1 MLSESTSAWKRYGPA
16 VAAVALALVVRLL
29 LGSVLGSKIPYIT
42 FFPAIIFSALYAGYR
57 SGLLAVVLAVAVL
70 WFDPVGT
77 FNISDSADQIG
88 LVLFIGISLLII
100 WLSENV
106 RRTTLQAT
114 LAEQRSTTILESISD
129 AFFSVD
135 SDWRFTYINS
145 KAEEFFGKPRNEMLG
160 RNLWET
166 FPAARGS
173 VFDERY
179 HQAMERKVAL
189 SFEARSTINQKW
201 LGVNAYPSTEGL
213 SVFSRDIT
221 IRKQTENELD
231 KLLHREQ
238 EARQAAE
245 TANRLKDEFLA
256 TISHELR
263 TPLTAIL
270 GWAGMAQSADFPP
283 EKIRGMLEV
292 IERNARTQNKIID
305 DILDVSRIIT
315 GKLHLQ
321 MSRVKIVPIVR
332 AALEAIGPAASVRQ
346 IEILTDFADGQ
357 DVVVQGDPDRLQ
369 QIIWNLLSNAVKFT
383 PEDGRIEVRLRKRD
397 NYLEISVRDSGEGIE
412 KEFLPFVFDR
422 FRQADGGTNRKHGGL
437 GLGLAIVRHLT
448 ELQGGT
454 VSVISDGKGTGA
466 VFTVRLPIAAIET
479 GSAANLPADQSGPR
493 VAERRMTGKRILI
506 VDDEPDARELTSF
519 ILSECGA
526 EVATAESAVRALE
539 QIKENPPDIMISDI
553 GMPEIDG
560 FDLIQRIKELPQAK
574 DLKTIA
580 LTAYARQEDKEK
592 ALAAGYHSYL
602 PKPVRPLDLIE
613 KVNELL
619 DGESTH

>member
-1 MLSESTSAWKRYGPA
+1 
-16 VAAVALALVVRLL
+16 
-29 LGSVLGSKIPYIT
+29 
-42 FFPAIIFSALYAGYR
+42 
-57 SGLLAVVLAVAVL
+57 
-70 WFDPVGT
+70 
-77 FNISDSADQIG
+77 
-88 LVLFIGISLLII
+88 
-100 WLSENV
+100 
-106 RRTTLQAT
+106 
-114 LAEQRSTTILESISD
+114 
-129 AFFSVD
+129 
-135 SDWRFTYINS
+135 
-145 KAEEFFGKPRNEMLG
+145 
-160 RNLWET
+160 
-166 FPAARGS
+166 
-173 VFDERY
+173 
-179 HQAMERKVAL
+179 
-189 SFEARSTINQKW
+189 
-201 LGVNAYPSTEGL
+201 
-213 SVFSRDIT
+213 
-221 IRKQTENELD
+221 
-231 KLLHREQ
+231 
-238 EARQAAE
+238 
-245 TANRLKDEFLA
+245 
-256 TISHELR
+256 
-263 TPLTAIL
+263 
-270 GWAGMAQSADFPP
+270 
-283 EKIRGMLEV
+283 
-292 IERNARTQNKIID
+292 
-305 DILDVSRIIT
+305 
-315 GKLHLQ
+315 
-321 MSRVKIVPIVR
+321 
-332 AALEAIGPAASVRQ
+332 
-346 IEILTDFADGQ
+346 
-357 DVVVQGDPDRLQ
+357 
-369 QIIWNLLSNAVKFT
+369 
-383 PEDGRIEVRLRKRD
+383 VRLRKRD